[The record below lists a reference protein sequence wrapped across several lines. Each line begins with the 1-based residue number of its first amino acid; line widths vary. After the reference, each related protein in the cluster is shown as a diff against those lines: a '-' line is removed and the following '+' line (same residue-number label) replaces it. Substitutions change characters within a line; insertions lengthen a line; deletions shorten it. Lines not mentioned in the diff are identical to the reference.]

1 MPFSYFTAQKRLIY
15 VLLSCGLNH
24 PVVYCYMDTYANI
37 LALEES
43 HRLFNKMKHIVAK
56 NLQKP

>member
-24 PVVYCYMDTYANI
+24 PVYCYMDTYANI

>member
-1 MPFSYFTAQKRLIY
+1 MPFSYFKSQKRFIY
-15 VLLSCGLNH
+15 VLLSYGLNH
-24 PVVYCYMDTYANI
+24 PVYCYMDTYANI